1 MTRHDLLSTMFDI
14 AGSLMIVMD
23 CTGRIIRFNRAAE
36 QVTGFSE
43 QEVMEQSFFELFLV
57 PRERVPA
64 LNAFVRVVAGTS
76 ETHRHSLLTKSGTLR
91 MISWATSSVL
101 GDHGEPEYI
110 IAAGID
116 ITEQMQTE
124 ERFQSLVDTMPFM
137 LCIFREW
144 TFLYANDAMATL
156 LAAKSPSELVGRDIL
171 RFIHPE
177 AHERTRELVLSM
189 NHSHRTLPQFQT
201 QMVRVDGTVIDV
213 EVQSAPISYLGKSAI
228 VAVVRDI
235 TDQKRTEM
243 ALRESE
249 DRYRQLIAIIPEG
262 VYVHRDGIILFYN
275 RKAQELMGAYDT
287 EELIG
292 RHPWAFLPESFQEQA
307 KARLE
312 ELQSGRSELATYEL
326 PVIRLDGRLFE
337 GEFTASAISVD
348 GLPAVLTVFRDVSER
363 KKKEEVLMESHG
375 RLQRLSL
382 RDGLTDIG
390 NRRAFDL
397 ALDHA
402 WSEALRTQ
410 GTLGLVMFD
419 IDRFKQYND
428 LLGHLQGDDC
438 LRQVAEVV
446 AALVEQ
452 DYETATFARF
462 GGEEFAV
469 ILPGKSLA
477 ETIALAEQI
486 QSRLAKARMEHPA
499 SSQGFVTVSL
509 GVAAGSPQPGQ
520 YPGRLVSTADQ
531 ALYRAKQAGRNCIRA

>member
-57 PRERVPA
+57 PRERMAA
-64 LNAFVRVVAGTS
+64 LNNFVRVVAGTS

-110 IAAGID
+110 LSAGID
-116 ITEQMQTE
+116 ITEQMETD

-156 LAAKSPSELVGRDIL
+156 LAAKSPAELIGRDIL

-177 AHERTRELVLSM
+177 AHDLTRERVLSM
-189 NHSHRTLPQFQT
+189 NHSFKTLPQFQT
-201 QMVRVDGTVIDV
+201 QMVRTDGTVIDV
-213 EVQSAPISYLGKSAI
+213 EVQSAPIAYLGKSAI

-262 VYVHRDGIILFYN
+262 VYVHRDGIILLYN

-292 RHPWAFLPESFQEQA
+292 RHPWSFVPESHQEGA

-312 ELQSGRSELATYEL
+312 ELQSGTSEVATYEL
-326 PVIRLDGRLFE
+326 PVIRLDGSVFE
-337 GEFTASAISVD
+337 AEFTASTISVD

-363 KKKEEVLMESHG
+363 KKKEEVLKESHG

-397 ALDHA
+397 SLDQA
-402 WSEALRTQ
+402 WGEAVRTH

-452 DYETATFARF
+452 EHETATFARF

-486 QSRLAKARMEHPA
+486 QGRLADARMKHPA
-499 SSQGFVTVSL
+499 SAQGWVTVSL
-509 GVAAGSPQPGQ
+509 GVAARSPHPGEN
-520 YPGRLVSTADQ
+520 PDCLVRTADQ